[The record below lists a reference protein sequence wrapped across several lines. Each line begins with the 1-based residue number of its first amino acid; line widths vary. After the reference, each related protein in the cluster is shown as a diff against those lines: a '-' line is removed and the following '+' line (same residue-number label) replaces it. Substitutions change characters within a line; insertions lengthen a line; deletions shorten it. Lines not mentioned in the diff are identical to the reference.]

1 MSSNYPPGVAGA
13 EPQIAGYPEEAAPT
27 FRVEVLDPT
36 ARRES
41 WVGNGLTFKTLDE
54 AWAHAEQLI
63 AHWIGPHDA
72 RIMRGDDPVPWAVYS
87 CSGCAPFIAG
97 GLAPSHRGS
106 RNCESGSLA
115 SGGTIAHCTC
125 DVCF

>member
-1 MSSNYPPGVAGA
+1 MSSNYPPGVTGA
-13 EPQIAGYPEEAAPT
+13 EPQIAGYPEEVEPT
-27 FRVEVLDPT
+27 FRVEVFV
-36 ARRES
+36 EGE
-41 WVGNGLTFKTLDE
+41 WVANGVRHVTLRE
-54 AWAHAEQLI
+54 AWNACDHLMARWFL
-63 AHWIGPHDA
+63 PTDA
-72 RIMRGDDPVPWAVYS
+72 RIMREGDPIPWAVYS